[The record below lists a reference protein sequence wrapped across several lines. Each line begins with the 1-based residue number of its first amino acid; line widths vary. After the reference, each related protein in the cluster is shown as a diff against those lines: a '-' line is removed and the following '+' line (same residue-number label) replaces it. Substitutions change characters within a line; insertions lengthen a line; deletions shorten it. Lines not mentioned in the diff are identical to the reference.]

1 MTTAFNLS
9 QIANYLNTSGQLNI
23 ATGVTGTLP
32 QANGGTGATS
42 LASVAVTSLTA
53 GPGIS
58 LNASVGAV
66 TVTNT
71 GGAGGA
77 TATSSATDVTLTN
90 ASNRLQAINMTTFG
104 KRVILPDATTITTL
118 GGPLFIIT
126 NTGLYPFNLC
136 TTDGFSLA
144 TLGSGGGVTVAL
156 SSSASANSNWI
167 VDETPQTVS
176 MSAISPSAI
185 VPTLTSAID
194 VQALSSTSVLICYC
208 TGTGTVSFN
217 AVVAT
222 ISGSTVSY
230 GTPWTAGN
238 TLTTT
243 QANISCAVLTST
255 AAIFGYTDQSGNT
268 RFYGLVISGT
278 TITASPVSTSTQPL
292 SSLRKL
298 NSTQAIFIGT
308 TDGSFGTETCRIIAH
323 NGTSALTLGT
333 SATLGTISGGA
344 LVGDVVAL
352 TTSSFAAFFEN
363 YGRVGTVSGTTITL
377 GTLSAQNIPGGGAPY
392 AYSATEC
399 GILATNG
406 TRTTV
411 CTVAGTAITFSV
423 SSIIGTTV
431 SMNNKALAQLDTTN
445 ALTTTFGGGNVIR
458 LKYIPTVGF
467 RYSGVAGNGSTA
479 TLVTPLTTT
488 TGFWEG
494 LNVASGVNPVLVS
507 SATNIGSGVAKILD

>member
-9 QIANYLNTSGQLNI
+9 QIANYLNTSGQLNL

-66 TVTNT
+66 TITNT

-90 ASNRLQAINMTTFG
+90 ASNRVQAISMTTFG

-126 NTGLYPFNLC
+126 NTGLYPFTLC

-144 TLGSGGGVTVAL
+144 SLGAGSGVTVSL

-167 VDETPQTVS
+167 VNEAPQTVS

-208 TGTGTVSFN
+208 TGSGSVSFN

-222 ISGSTVSY
+222 ISGSTVTY

-238 TLTTT
+238 NLTTT
-243 QANISCAVLTST
+243 QASISCAVLTST
-255 AAIFGYTDQSGNT
+255 AAIFGYTDQNSNT

-278 TITASPVSTSTQPL
+278 TITASPVSTSAQPL

-308 TDGSFGTETCRIIAH
+308 TDNTFTTETCRIIAH

-333 SATLGTISGGA
+333 SATLGTISGA
-344 LVGDVVAL
+344 LTGDAIAL

-392 AYSATEC
+392 VYSATEC
-399 GILATNG
+399 GILASNG

-411 CTVAGTAITFSV
+411 CTVSGTAITFSV

-431 SMNNKALAQLDTTN
+431 STNNKALAQLDTTN
-445 ALTTTFGGGNVIR
+445 ALAVSSGNVVR

-467 RYSGVAGNGSTA
+467 RYSGGAGNGSTA
-479 TLVTPLTTT
+479 TLVAPLTTT

>member
-9 QIANYLNTSGQLNI
+9 QIANYLNTSGQLNL

-58 LNASVGAV
+58 LNASVGTV

-77 TATSSATDVTLTN
+77 TATSSATDVTLTS
-90 ASNRLQAINMTTFG
+90 ASNRVQAISMTTFG

-126 NTGLYPFNLC
+126 NNGLYPFNLC

-144 TLGSGGGVTVAL
+144 TVGSNGGVTVAL

-167 VDETPQTVS
+167 VNESPATVS

-222 ISGSTVSY
+222 ISGSTVTY

-243 QANISCAVLTST
+243 QAGISCAVLTST
-255 AAIFGYTDQSGNT
+255 AAIFGYTDQNSNT

-292 SSLRKL
+292 ASLRKL
-298 NSTQAIFIGT
+298 NSTQAIFIGA
-308 TDGSFGTETCRIIAH
+308 TDGSYGTETCRIIAH
-323 NGTSALTLGT
+323 NGTSALTLGS
-333 SATLGTISGGA
+333 SASLGTITGA
-344 LVGDVVAL
+344 LTGDVVAL

-377 GTLSAQNIPGGGAPY
+377 GALSAQNIPGGGAPY

-399 GILATNG
+399 GILASSG

-411 CTVAGTAITFSV
+411 CTVSGTAITFSV
-423 SSIIGTTV
+423 SSTIGTTV
-431 SMNNKALAQLDTTN
+431 SMNNRALAQLDTTN
-445 ALTTTFGGGNVIR
+445 ALTTTFNGSNVIR

-467 RYSGVAGNGSTA
+467 RYAGIAGNGSTA
-479 TLVTPLTTT
+479 TFVTPLTTT